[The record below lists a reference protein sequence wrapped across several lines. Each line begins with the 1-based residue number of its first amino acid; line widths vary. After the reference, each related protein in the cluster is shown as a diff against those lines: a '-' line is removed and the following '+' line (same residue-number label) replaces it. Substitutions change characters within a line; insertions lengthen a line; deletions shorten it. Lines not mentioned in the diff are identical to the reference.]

1 MGQHPPLALVAG
13 AGAGLGQSLLSR
25 LQRGGFHVVGLGRT
39 RPDKVV
45 GEFHSI
51 DLADE
56 VAVPTLIETIIADYG
71 LPKIVIHNTA
81 ELIIA
86 PFATTKLADY
96 QRTWISQVQTAV
108 LLAQATLQPMVLKDG
123 GTFIVSGATASL
135 RAGG

>member
-13 AGAGLGQSLLSR
+13 AGTGLGQSLLSR

-45 GEFHSI
+45 GEFDSI

-96 QRTWISQVQTAV
+96 QRT
-108 LLAQATLQPMVLKDG
+108 
-123 GTFIVSGATASL
+123 
-135 RAGG
+135 